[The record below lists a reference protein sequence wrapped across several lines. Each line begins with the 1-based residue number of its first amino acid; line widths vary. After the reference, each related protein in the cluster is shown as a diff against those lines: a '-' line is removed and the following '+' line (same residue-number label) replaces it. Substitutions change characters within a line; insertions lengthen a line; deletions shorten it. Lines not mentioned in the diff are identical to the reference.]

1 MGKNFKSEQLLLM
14 TLVKN
19 QGATA
24 DSILQNQ
31 WHIER
36 HLEGSQKIFALKV
49 SLIGKHDMNF
59 EIKSSSLI
67 WGVWLQRP
75 LPHLL
80 IHAIAYAL

>member
-1 MGKNFKSEQLLLM
+1 MPHSVLDCLKRTDTFLMGKNFKSEQLLLM

-36 HLEGSQKIFALKV
+36 HFRRVTEDIC
-49 SLIGKHDMNF
+49 F
-59 EIKSSSLI
+59 ESFPN
-67 WGVWLQRP
+67 WQT
-75 LPHLL
+75 
-80 IHAIAYAL
+80 